1 MTEPTPAQ
9 TEARSNLLALR
20 AKRLRI
26 RYAILGAVMAFLWI
40 GHKGEPAWVHAVRL
54 LLVLLTITPLM
65 SLTRRYY
72 QRRAAR
78 GGQRG
83 QGGQHPKAAL
93 YWLVGVRV
101 ATVFLALAIGWLVSH
116 LLAPHHSDSVRLI
129 IVRGGLLALTIPL
142 QIRFERRRQA
152 AGINRPLP
160 IRSPRII
167 GAKLV
172 LVLIAF
178 GAEWLLGLWTSSA
191 DLIVAVAVFATVALL
206 GPKVHPYLL
215 TVKRPAWPRRP
226 AKDRPVQP
234 DRTAAPAESS

>member
-1 MTEPTPAQ
+1 
-9 TEARSNLLALR
+9 
-20 AKRLRI
+20 
-26 RYAILGAVMAFLWI
+26 MAFLWI
-40 GHKGEPAWVHAVRL
+40 GHMGEPAWIHALRL
-54 LLVLLTITPLM
+54 LLVLLTVAPLM

-72 QRRAAR
+72 ERRAAKKE
-78 GGQRG
+78 
-83 QGGQHPKAAL
+83 QHPNAAL
-93 YWLVGVRV
+93 YWLIGVRV
-101 ATVFLALAIGWLVSH
+101 VTVFLALGIGSLVSH
-116 LLAPHHSDSVRLI
+116 LFSPHHADSARLI

-167 GAKLV
+167 GAKLALV
-172 LVLIAF
+172 LVAF

-215 TVKRPAWPRRP
+215 SAKRPAWLRRP
-226 AKDRPVQP
+226 AKDQLTQP
-234 DRTAAPAESS
+234 DRTAAPAESP

>member
-1 MTEPTPAQ
+1 MTGPREK
-9 TEARSNLLALR
+9 LIALR

-26 RYAILGAVMAFLWI
+26 RYAVLGAVMAFLWI
-40 GHKGEPAWVHAVRL
+40 GHGGEPAWIHALRL
-54 LLVLLTITPLM
+54 LLVLLTVAPLM

-78 GGQRG
+78 GGQ
-83 QGGQHPKAAL
+83 GGEARQQEQHPNAAL

-101 ATVFLALAIGWLVSH
+101 VTVFLALGIGSLVSH
-116 LLAPHHSDSVRLI
+116 LFSPHHADSARLI
-129 IVRGGLLALTIPL
+129 IVRGVLLALTIPL

-167 GAKLV
+167 GAKLALV
-172 LVLIAF
+172 LVAF
-178 GAEWLLGLWTSSA
+178 GAEWLLGLWTNSA
-191 DLIVAVAVFATVALL
+191 DLIVAIAVFATVALL

-215 TVKRPAWPRRP
+215 TAKRPTWLRRP
-226 AKDRPVQP
+226 AKDQLTQP
-234 DRTAAPAESS
+234 DRTAAPAESP

>member
-1 MTEPTPAQ
+1 MTEPR
-9 TEARSNLLALR
+9 EKLLALR
-20 AKRLRI
+20 ANRLRI

-40 GHKGEPAWVHAVRL
+40 GHKGEPAWIHALRL

-72 QRRAAR
+72 QRRTAR
-78 GGQRG
+78 AGQRG
-83 QGGQHPKAAL
+83 HGGQQKQHPDAAL

-101 ATVFLALAIGWLVSH
+101 VTVFLALGIGWLVTH
-116 LLAPHHSDSVRLI
+116 LLSPHHTDSARLI
-129 IVRGGLLALTIPL
+129 IVRGGLLALTIPM

-167 GAKLV
+167 AAKLALV
-172 LVLIAF
+172 LVAF

-191 DLIVAVAVFATVALL
+191 DLIVAIAVFATVALL
-206 GPKVHPYLL
+206 GPKAHRYLISGPSL
-215 TVKRPAWPRRP
+215 PRAQAAPQPPATDSP
-226 AKDRPVQP
+226 APTAQI
-234 DRTAAPAESS
+234 AAPAESP